1 MRPAVI
7 ALRTAGVAAALAT
20 APAVLVLAPAEPAAG
35 QVVHAHDTP
44 PPASAPLA
52 APAPPAP
59 TAEGLATEHPRS
71 ENTGPSTPHTVVGF
85 VLAGVAAVV
94 VTLRGARRRRRPDAD
109 GHVHR

>member
-20 APAVLVLAPAEPAAG
+20 APAVLVLAPAEPAVG
-35 QVVHAHDTP
+35 QVHAHDTQ
-44 PPASAPLA
+44 PPASARA
-52 APAPPAP
+52 APGPPAPP
-59 TAEGLATEHPRS
+59 AEGLATEHPRS

-94 VTLRGARRRRRPDAD
+94 VVLRGTRRRRRSDAD

>member
-7 ALRTAGVAAALAT
+7 ALRTAGVALAVAAVPT
-20 APAVLVLAPAEPAAG
+20 VLVLAPAEPAAG
-35 QVVHAHDTP
+35 QVHVHAMRP
-44 PPASAPLA
+44 RASAQ
-52 APAPPAP
+52 PAVPAHPAP
-59 TAEGLATEHPRS
+59 TAEALATEHPRS

-94 VTLRGARRRRRPDAD
+94 VVLRGTRRRRRPDAD